1 MKRRRKTLSLL
12 ISNAHKDVAQL
23 RAFMGEAA
31 KVATLTMPA
40 NPSGYTPEQP
50 HSATLYARES
60 SGKTLKEHNK

>member
-1 MKRRRKTLSLL
+1 MKRRRKTLGLL

-40 NPSGYTPEQP
+40 NPSGYTLTPEQP
-50 HSATLYARES
+50 HSATLCAREP
-60 SGKTLKEHNK
+60 SGKTLKE